1 MRIIIS
7 EKANAAKKIAQFLA
21 EGPVREGK
29 HRSVPHHTFTWRG
42 EECVSVGL
50 KGHVLNLEYPEEYS
64 NWQKVEPSALIDAEI
79 RKSVSEKGVAEAV
92 RALSKKADAII
103 IATDFDREGEL
114 IGVEA
119 LSLAFEANPG
129 LMDHVQRS
137 RFSALTK
144 GEVTRAFD
152 ELVEVST
159 ELAAA
164 GEARQDIDLIWGATL
179 TRWVSRATK
188 RYGSAFLSVG
198 RVQSPTLVL
207 IAERE
212 RERRAFI
219 AEPYW
224 EIEAS
229 LRNGEAFTARH
240 ATARFW
246 EEAAARSAHE
256 NLTDVARVTEVKEKS
271 ATRPAPIP
279 FNTTGFLS
287 AAANIGISPSR
298 AARLAEDLYTDGYL
312 SYPRTDNTVYPVSL
326 DLREVLGELKRVE
339 GVGPYAEKLLSSE
352 KLSPTR
358 GKKETTDHPPIYPTG
373 YASKNALRDDQWKIY
388 QLVVRRFLATLSA
401 PAKTL
406 RTTVRLESGGEPLV
420 SGGTVVTQEGWL
432 AVYPYGRRP
441 DEEIPSL
448 SEGQEV
454 QVTGTEL
461 LSKETQPPGRYG
473 QGRLLRLMEEL
484 GLGTKATRPSIIQN
498 LYDRGYV
505 HDDPLV
511 PTETGIAVAYAL
523 KDFASEIATHEMTA
537 ELERS
542 MDQISEGSISKDTVV
557 DESRDVLRR
566 VYEHLESSEEQFAD
580 IVWDGIRGDSILGPC
595 KKCGENLTIRKAK
608 KSGKRFA
615 GCSGYPDC
623 DQTYSLPPRGEIVSL
638 GTLCEECGSP
648 EVKVLGGRRP
658 WITCI
663 DLQCPKQQE
672 KRKVA
677 AEAKA
682 AKAEAAEAAK
692 AAKAASNGDEEG
704 GEGVSKTQKK
714 TTAKPASK
722 TRKPAGTRA
731 RAKTSTTAK
740 ANGKTSTRANTKAN
754 GKTKAVEE
762 AGTQELEKSTT

>member
-1 MRIIIS
+1 MRLIIS

-21 EGPVREGK
+21 EGPVKEGK
-29 HRSVPHHTFTWRG
+29 HRSVPHHTFEWGG

-50 KGHVLNLEYPEEYS
+50 KGHVLNPEYPEEYS
-64 NWQKVEPSALIDAEI
+64 NWQKVEPSNLIDAEI
-79 RKSVSEKGVAEAV
+79 QKSVSEKGVAEAV
-92 RALSKKADAII
+92 RSLSKKADRVV

-119 LSLAFEANPG
+119 LSLAFEANPR
-129 LMDHVQRS
+129 LVDHVERA

-152 ELVEVST
+152 ELVEVSRD
-159 ELAAA
+159 LAAA

-212 RERRAFI
+212 RERRAFVP
-219 AEPYW
+219 EPYW
-224 EIEAS
+224 EIEAN
-229 LRNGEAFTARH
+229 LKNGEAFTARH
-240 ATARFW
+240 AHGRFR
-246 EEAAARSAHE
+246 EEDAARTAYE
-256 NLTDVARVTEVKEKS
+256 KLTEIATITEVKEKS

-279 FNTTGFLS
+279 FNTTGFL
-287 AAANIGISPSR
+287 AAAAGIGISPSR
-298 AARLAEDLYTDGYL
+298 AARLAEDLYTDGYI
-312 SYPRTDNTVYPVSL
+312 SYPRTDNTVYPSSV
-326 DLREVLGELKRVE
+326 DLREVLGQLRRAEE
-339 GVGPYAEKLLSSE
+339 VGPYVEKLLE
-352 KLSPTR
+352 RGKLSPTR

-373 YASKNALRDDQWKIY
+373 RASKGALRDDQWKIY

-406 RTTVRLESGGEPLV
+406 RTTVRLESGGEPLI

-441 DEEIPSL
+441 DEEMPSL

-454 QVTGTEL
+454 KVEAKDL
-461 LSKETQPPGRYG
+461 LAKETQPPGRYG
-473 QGRLLRLMEEL
+473 QGRLIRLMEDL

-511 PTETGIAVAYAL
+511 PTETGIAVAQAL

-542 MDQISEGSISKDTVV
+542 MDEISEGKTSKDVVV

-566 VYEHLESSEEQFAD
+566 VYEHLENSEEEFAD
-580 IVWDGIRGDSILGPC
+580 IVWGGIREDSVLGPC
-595 KKCGENLTIRKAK
+595 KKCGRNLTIRRAR

-615 GCSGYPDC
+615 GCEGYPEC
-623 DQTYSLPPRGEIVSL
+623 DQTYSLPPRGEIIPL
-638 GTLCEECGSP
+638 GTLCEACGSP
-648 EVKVLGGRRP
+648 EIKVVGGRRP

-663 DLQCPKQQE
+663 DMSCSKQQE
-672 KRKVA
+672 RRKAA

-682 AKAEAAEAAK
+682 ARTEADGEG
-692 AAKAASNGDEEG
+692 NGSVKG
-704 GEGVSKTQKK
+704 GERASSTTRKK
-714 TTAKPASK
+714 GAPKASLKKSSTK
-722 TRKPAGTRA
+722 TRKKPAGVG
-731 RAKTSTTAK
+731 AKS
-740 ANGKTSTRANTKAN
+740 N
-754 GKTKAVEE
+754 E
-762 AGTQELEKSTT
+762 

>member
-1 MRIIIS
+1 MRLIIS

-21 EGPVREGK
+21 EGPVKEGK
-29 HRSVPHHTFTWRG
+29 HRSVPHHTFEWG
-42 EECVSVGL
+42 DEECVSVGL
-50 KGHVLNLEYPEEYS
+50 KGHVLNPEYPEEYS
-64 NWQKVEPSALIDAEI
+64 NWQKVEPSNLIDAEI
-79 RKSVSEKGVAEAV
+79 QKSVSEKGVAEAV
-92 RALSKKADAII
+92 RSLSKKADRVV

-119 LSLAFEANPG
+119 LSLAFEANPR
-129 LMDHVQRS
+129 LVDHVERA

-152 ELVEVST
+152 ELVEVSRD
-159 ELAAA
+159 LAAA

-212 RERRAFI
+212 RERRAFVP
-219 AEPYW
+219 EPYW
-224 EIEAS
+224 EIEAN
-229 LRNGEAFTARH
+229 LKNGEAFTARH
-240 ATARFW
+240 AHGRFR
-246 EEAAARSAHE
+246 EEDAARTAYE
-256 NLTDVARVTEVKEKS
+256 KLTEIATITEVKEKS

-279 FNTTGFLS
+279 FNTTGFL
-287 AAANIGISPSR
+287 AAAAGIGISPSR
-298 AARLAEDLYTDGYL
+298 AARLAEDLYTDGYI
-312 SYPRTDNTVYPVSL
+312 SYPRTDNTVYPSSV
-326 DLREVLGELKRVE
+326 DLREVLGQLRRAEE
-339 GVGPYAEKLLSSE
+339 VGPYVEKLLE
-352 KLSPTR
+352 RGKLSPTR

-373 YASKNALRDDQWKIY
+373 RASKGALRDDQWKIY

-406 RTTVRLESGGEPLV
+406 RTTVRLESGGEPLI

-441 DEEIPSL
+441 DEEMPSL

-454 QVTGTEL
+454 KVEAKDL
-461 LSKETQPPGRYG
+461 LAKETQPPGRYG
-473 QGRLLRLMEEL
+473 QGRLIRLMEDL

-511 PTETGIAVAYAL
+511 PTETGIAVAQAL

-542 MDQISEGSISKDTVV
+542 MDEISEGKTSKDVVV

-566 VYEHLESSEEQFAD
+566 VYEHLENSEEEFAD
-580 IVWDGIRGDSILGPC
+580 IVWGGIREDSVLGPC
-595 KKCGENLTIRKAK
+595 KKCGRNLTIRRAR

-615 GCSGYPDC
+615 GCEGYPEC
-623 DQTYSLPPRGEIVSL
+623 DQTYSLPPRGEIIPL
-638 GTLCEECGSP
+638 GTLCEACGSP
-648 EVKVLGGRRP
+648 EIKVVGGRRP

-663 DLQCPKQQE
+663 DMSCSKQQE
-672 KRKVA
+672 RRKAA

-682 AKAEAAEAAK
+682 ARTEADGEG
-692 AAKAASNGDEEG
+692 NGSVKG
-704 GEGVSKTQKK
+704 GERASSTTRKK
-714 TTAKPASK
+714 GAPKSSLKKSSTK
-722 TRKPAGTRA
+722 TRKKPAGVG
-731 RAKTSTTAK
+731 AKS
-740 ANGKTSTRANTKAN
+740 N
-754 GKTKAVEE
+754 E
-762 AGTQELEKSTT
+762 